1 MKKIF
6 LSLFLLLSALTLSA
20 VPAKPGAI
28 KATQPDGTTITIFRH
43 GDEFGHWTT
52 DAQGRLVRKDADG
65 WWRPVSGSVQVVR
78 RQAAARRARANRARS
93 RRAAEQH
100 IALGEKHF
108 LVVLVQFKDT
118 KFTVSNP
125 KTAFSNLLNQQ
136 GYSDNGGKG
145 SARDFY
151 YDNSHEKFEPIF
163 DVYGPVTLSNNQ
175 AYYGGNA
182 DGIEGNDKAPE
193 EAVKEAC
200 ELLDGEVDFSKF
212 DNDGDGDVDLVFMYY
227 AGYGEADSED
237 EDAIWPHQWELTSAD
252 IALKLDG
259 KTIDHYACTIE
270 LEGYGTYEGKMCGIG
285 TACHEFGHAMGLP
298 DFYDTDYDTNGEAA
312 ALFDFSTMCGGAYN
326 GDGRVPPYF
335 NIEER
340 ILLGWIDD
348 SAYEAFPKSGNYTLG
363 TVDDNKAYRI
373 PTDQDGEYFVLEC
386 RGSNGW
392 DAALPAHGLIAYH
405 VDKSSRTVRISDG
418 ESGYLSVKA
427 SELWSNWDAYNSIN
441 ENGKHPCFYVVP
453 AADQGNLLF
462 GYEYV
467 EGYGN
472 YFDPDEEGLALQ
484 IPFPGSEKVTSYTP
498 VSWNKVPSD
507 ISLSG
512 IAYAANSA
520 SFTVTMP
527 SAGLSY
533 YTIKNPGKGRYKA
546 GDTFTLALNEGGEP
560 YSNLAWRFD
569 GTAASSGT
577 VTLTAG
583 SHTVE
588 VDIRLQSGKTQTVTL
603 EIRAE

>member
-1 MKKIF
+1 MKKIY

-20 VPAKPGAI
+20 VPARPGAI

-65 WWRPVSGSVQVVR
+65 WWRPVSGSVQAVR

-108 LVVLVQFKDT
+108 LVVLVQFYDT

-136 GYSDNGGKG
+136 GYAENGGKG

-151 YDNSHEKFEPIF
+151 YDNSHGKFTPVF
-163 DVYGPVTLSNNQ
+163 DVYGPVTLENDL
-175 AYYGGNA
+175 AHYGGNV

-227 AGYGEADSED
+227 AGYGEADSDD

-259 KTIDHYACTIE
+259 KTIDHYACTNE

-405 VDKSSRTVRISDG
+405 VDKSSRTVKIDG
-418 ESGYLSVKA
+418 ESVKA
-427 SELWSNWDAYNSIN
+427 SELWSDWEIYNSIN
-441 ENGKHPCFYVVP
+441 ENGNHPCFYVVP
-453 AADQGNLLF
+453 AVDQDNLLF
-462 GYEYV
+462 GYEYL
-467 EGYGN
+467 EEYGGN
-472 YFDPDEEGLALQ
+472 YFDPDGEGLALQ

-498 VSWNKVPSD
+498 VSWNEVPSD

-512 IAYAANSA
+512 IAYADNTA
-520 SFTVTMP
+520 SFTVSMP

-533 YTIKNPGKGRYKA
+533 YTIQNPGKGRYTA
-546 GDTFTLALNEGGEP
+546 GTAFVLQLNEVEDRP
-560 YSNLAWRFD
+560 YSDVKWLFD
-569 GTAASSGT
+569 NTEVAGPT
-577 VTLTAG
+577 VTLPSG
-583 SHTVE
+583 SHTLEAV
-588 VDIRLQSGKTQTVTL
+588 ISLQDGKTQTVTL
-603 EIRAE
+603 ELQVR